1 MHPKVLTVVSIIDN
15 TDRRINGGK
24 ITVKMNGYVFFNM
37 RELGKNDLS
46 ILGCTSSVSVN
57 CPQRSGAKIG
67 SRFSFFF
74 FLHGGEGG
82 GVGNRRV
89 PKCAR
94 PAVSKLIGCF

>member
-57 CPQRSGAKIG
+57 CPQRSGAEIG

-74 FLHGGEGG
+74 FCT
-82 GVGNRRV
+82 VGRV
-89 PKCAR
+89 VVLEIDASQSAPGR
-94 PAVSKLIGCF
+94 LSVN